1 MDRITGESYH
11 QNDSLL
17 MNENYYN
24 VNEDSNASANGEI
37 SASSNLAAFIFTQR
51 HSSIMGNIILIA
63 HAAFLLLDVSE
74 DNVPTNTTTEG
85 DNSLNA
91 GLAPQPPSSS
101 SSDGWDS
108 SFGDDNNNNNPPQ
121 PPQKTFSR

>member
-24 VNEDSNASANGEI
+24 VNEDSNASANSEM
-37 SASSNLAAFIFTQR
+37 SSSSNQAAFIFTQR

-74 DNVPTNTTTEG
+74 ENAPTNTTTEG
-85 DNSLNA
+85 DNTLNA
-91 GLAPQPPSSS
+91 LAPQPPASS

-108 SFGDDNNNNNPPQ
+108 SFGENTNNNPPQ